1 MDGFAVGDATV
12 IVLAAA
18 NPEVWIQRYY
28 VLGVLID
35 KC

>member
-12 IVLAAA
+12 IVLAAN
-18 NPEVWIQRYY
+18 NPQSLIQRYY
-28 VLGVLID
+28 VVLID